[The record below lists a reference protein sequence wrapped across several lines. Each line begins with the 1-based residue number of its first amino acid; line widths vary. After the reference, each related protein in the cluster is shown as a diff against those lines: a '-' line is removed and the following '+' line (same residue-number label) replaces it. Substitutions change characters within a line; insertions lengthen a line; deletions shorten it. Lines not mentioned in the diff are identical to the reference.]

1 MSNEKT
7 FSEKLKNMN
16 TQSLSKQE
24 KIEILSLVLFLSI
37 NALLHFFNHNGLV
50 IEFSVLIL
58 VFLLFIWI
66 KHSKV
71 YIKKTTK
78 SKYNTFMLV
87 LSIYGKSVSLL
98 SFAFCLIEM
107 PFYKEILIVAKVS
120 MLIYIIISLINKEY
134 RNALW
139 GLVYK
144 II

>member
-1 MSNEKT
+1 
-7 FSEKLKNMN
+7 MN

-37 NALLHFFNHNGLV
+37 NVLLHFFNHNGLV
-50 IEFSVLIL
+50 IEFSILIL

-66 KHSKV
+66 KHSIV
-71 YIKKTTK
+71 YIEKTTK

-98 SFAFCLIEM
+98 SFAFWLIEM

>member
-1 MSNEKT
+1 
-7 FSEKLKNMN
+7 MN

-37 NALLHFFNHNGLV
+37 NVLLHFFNHNGLA
-50 IEFSVLIL
+50 IEFSILIL

-71 YIKKTTK
+71 YIEKTTK

-98 SFAFCLIEM
+98 SFAFWLIEM